1 MTAGK
6 KASSGSALSRLVA
19 AAKNEYDYPNISQEH
34 LKASFDA
41 TIAEITNI
49 AESLHEAR
57 QSSAQ
62 DESELV
68 ELQRLIAN
76 EGGHIHRGATI
87 PLLHRCARREDDLAV
102 LQRRVARAQFRLKTL
117 QSETWVL
124 YETSIEGLKTQESK
138 LDALLTRLE
147 QTQKYTE
154 LQTARL
160 QSLLT
165 LADTIEKLAEC
176 RTQLNAGY
184 RSLALKDLLAEAY
197 GPTAQSA
204 SRRVA
209 LVILTRWAKA
219 QKIEPW
225 NGIFESHYNL
235 LRARIADSEGK
246 GGKPLARAKAN
257 EFFRAGGIE
266 LLLDAAAGATRDRDD
281 FLILGNQVGRAVQV
295 LQPDGRYR
303 GAMQVAWLNAA
314 LALDNLEPV
323 SFLEADKDNFDLL
336 HCEIDA
342 QEYVEDGPLVSV
354 LVPAYNSQDWL
365 PTAINSLL
373 QQTWRN
379 LEIVIVDDQST
390 DNTFEVA
397 KEIAAKH
404 PRVKVLQNAVNA
416 GPYVARNLALSN
428 SSGVFVTVHDADD
441 WSHPRKIERQVSALL
456 NRPDVLA
463 NTSQTVRVNPTN
475 LQILTSAGKAMRLN
489 YSSLM
494 FRRAEVASALGF
506 WDPVRF
512 GADSEFINRIEA
524 VFGADA
530 IDHLDSGVLSLVRSV
545 ETSLTA
551 GGLSDRLKGAR
562 KLYRRL
568 FMEWHAACEANPDA
582 LRLDPRAA
590 RRFRAPHESLGLAEP
605 TEPLPLV
612 FVGDLSDF
620 GNGHLLKALDARR
633 LLQAGS
639 GYVHMANPRFPT
651 ATESQRFTERALD
664 EELLS
669 VRLLHE
675 EFGQE
680 FKLRSDRTIIT
691 ASSLF
696 EKYNLMPPF
705 ESKVIEVLFE
715 TEGDVNLLRQIS
727 RNCLTTL
734 GTQPTSLLAMNDGV
748 LDALKPAQEA
758 GWNVRLF

>member
-6 KASSGSALSRLVA
+6 KAPSGSALSRLVS
-19 AAKNEYDYPNISQEH
+19 AAKNEYDYPSISLEH
-34 LKASFDA
+34 LNASFDA
-41 TIAEITNI
+41 AIAEITNI
-49 AESLHEAR
+49 AESLHDAR

-68 ELQRLIAN
+68 ELKRLISN

-87 PLLHRCARREDDLAV
+87 PLLQRCARREDDLDV
-102 LQRRVARAQFRLKTL
+102 LQRRVGRAQFRLKTL

-124 YETSIEGLKTQESK
+124 YETSLEGLKTQESK

-147 QTQKYTE
+147 QTQAYTKQ
-154 LQTARL
+154 QTARL
-160 QSLLT
+160 ENLLM
-165 LADTIEKLAEC
+165 LADTIEKLAMC
-176 RTQLNAGY
+176 RVQLNAGY
-184 RSLALKDLLAEAY
+184 RAVALKNLLAEAY

-209 LVILTRWAKA
+209 LSILTRWAKS

-225 NGIFESHYNL
+225 FEIFENHYDFL
-235 LRARIADSEGK
+235 KARLAEAEGK
-246 GGKPLARAKAN
+246 AGKPGARAKAN
-257 EFFRAGGIE
+257 QFFRSGAFE
-266 LLLDAAAGATRDRDD
+266 LLLDAASGATRDRDD
-281 FLILGNQVGRAVQV
+281 FLILGNQVGRVVQV
-295 LQPDGRYR
+295 LQQDGRYR
-303 GAMQVAWLNAA
+303 GAAQIAWLNAA
-314 LALDNLEPV
+314 LAIDHLEPV
-323 SFLEADKDNFDLL
+323 SLLEGDKESFDLI

-342 QEYVEDGPLVSV
+342 QDYIDDGPLVSV
-354 LVPAYNSQDWL
+354 LVPAYNSQAWL
-365 PTAINSLL
+365 PTAIDSLL
-373 QQTWRN
+373 QQTWKN
-379 LEIVIVDDQST
+379 IEIVIVDDQST

-397 KEIAAKH
+397 KKFAAKH

-494 FRRAEVASALGF
+494 FRRAEVASSLGF

-512 GADSEFINRIEA
+512 GADSEFINRIQA
-524 VFGADA
+524 VFGVGS

-545 ETSLTA
+545 DTSLTA

-568 FMEWHAACEANPDA
+568 FIEWHAACEANPDA
-582 LRLDPRAA
+582 LRLDRDS
-590 RRFRAPHESLGLAEP
+590 RRFLAPQESLGRAKP
-605 TEPLPLV
+605 TEPLTLV
-612 FVGDLSDF
+612 FIGDLSDY
-620 GNGHLLKALDARR
+620 GNGYLLKALEGRQ
-633 LLQAGS
+633 LLHSGI
-639 GYVHMANPRFPT
+639 GYVHVANPRFPT
-651 ATESQRFTERALD
+651 ATESPRFVQRAID
-664 EELLS
+664 EDLLS
-669 VRLLHE
+669 IRLIHE

-680 FKLRSDRTIIT
+680 LKLRSERTIIT
-691 ASSLF
+691 ASCLF
-696 EKYNLMPPF
+696 EKYDLMTPF
-705 ESKVIEVLFE
+705 ESNVIEVLFE
-715 TEGDVNLLRQIS
+715 TEGDVAQLRQIL
-727 RNCLTTL
+727 RNCLSTL
-734 GTQPTSLLAMNDGV
+734 GTQPTTLLAIDERV

-758 GWNVRLF
+758 GWSVRLF

>member
-1 MTAGK
+1 MTQGK
-6 KASSGSALSRLVA
+6 KAPSRSAISRLVA
-19 AAKNEYDYPNISQEH
+19 AAKHEFDYPNISQEH
-34 LKASFDA
+34 LRASFEA
-41 TIAEITNI
+41 TIGEITNI
-49 AESLHEAR
+49 ADHLHDAR
-57 QSSAQ
+57 QSSAK
-62 DESELV
+62 DDSELV
-68 ELQRLIAN
+68 ELERLISN
-76 EGGHIHRGATI
+76 EGGHTYRGATI
-87 PLLHRCARREDDLAV
+87 PLFERCASREVDLEV
-102 LQRRVARAQFRLKTL
+102 LQRRAARARFRLKTL
-117 QSETWVL
+117 QSENWVL

-147 QTQKYTE
+147 QTKKHTAQ
-154 LQTARL
+154 QTSRL
-160 QSLLT
+160 HSLLQ
-165 LADTIEKLAEC
+165 LADTIEKLALS
-176 RTQLNAGY
+176 RSRLTSGY
-184 RSLALKDLLAEAY
+184 QALALKDLLAEAY
-197 GPTAQSA
+197 GPTAQTA
-204 SRRVA
+204 ARRVA
-209 LVILTRWAKA
+209 LAILTRWAKA

-225 NGIFESHYNL
+225 NEIFERHSKLVRSRLTGHESQ
-235 LRARIADSEGK
+235 AADITFSS
-246 GGKPLARAKAN
+246 KAN
-257 EFFRAGGIE
+257 EFFRTGAIE
-266 LLLDAAAGATRDRDD
+266 LLLDIVTGDRGDSD
-281 FLILGNQVGRAVQV
+281 TFLVLGNIIGRSLHV

-303 GAMQVAWLNAA
+303 AAMQVAWLNAA
-314 LALDNLEPV
+314 LALENLEPV
-323 SFLEADKDNFDLL
+323 SILEGDSDSFDLL
-336 HCEIDA
+336 DCDIDA

-354 LVPAYNSQDWL
+354 LVPAYNSQAWL

-397 KEIAAKH
+397 KEIASRH

-463 NTSQTVRVNPTN
+463 NTSQTVRVIPTN

-568 FMEWHAACEANPDA
+568 FMEWHAACAANPEA

-590 RRFRAPHESLGLAEP
+590 RKFLAPHESLGLAKP

-612 FVGDLSDF
+612 FIDDLSDY
-620 GNGHLLKALDARR
+620 GNGHLIKALEAKR
-633 LLQAGS
+633 LIQAGS
-639 GYVHMANPRFPT
+639 GYMHMANPLFPT
-651 ATESQRFTERALD
+651 AIESQRFIERAIH

-680 FKLRSDRTIIT
+680 LKLRSERTVIT
-691 ASSLF
+691 ASCLF
-696 EKYNLMPPF
+696 EKYNLMTPL

-715 TEGDVNLLRQIS
+715 TEGEVAQLRQIL
-727 RNCLTTL
+727 RNCVSTL
-734 GTQPTSLLAMNDGV
+734 GTQPTSLLAMNEGV

-758 GWNVRLF
+758 GWGVRLL